1 MMNPRSFNYRAFV
14 ALIVAITGVAVPL
27 TAVLGHGHHSESS
40 QALMGLHGALGLVF
54 VIFSIWHVVLNRR
67 ALLNYTRSLTGRVPA
82 VSREA
87 LAAVAVVVGS
97 LSLWLGHAFF
107 HE

>member
-1 MMNPRSFNYRAFV
+1 MNPRSFNYRAFV
-14 ALIVAITGVAVPL
+14 ALIVAITGCALPL
-27 TAVLGHGHHSESS
+27 TAMLGHGHHSASS
-40 QALMGLHGALGLVF
+40 HALIGAHGALGLLF
-54 VIFSIWHVVLNRR
+54 VIFAIWHVVLNRR
-67 ALLNYTRSLTGRVPA
+67 ALLNYTRTLTGRLPV

-87 LAAVAVVVGS
+87 LAAVAVVAGS